1 MNCVGEQNENLHSI
15 VMGNVVEWER
25 KRGAF
30 MVKEYIEQKKEKTEA
45 QILENRKKLKV
56 LEETEKLICGKIE
69 RIRQSDI
76 DFEIFSP
83 RTGEMSLREEIHEL
97 EQKLRQIRIEK
108 VNMQEML
115 DELLIKKKNFEIM
128 LKELEEC
135 FT

>member
-115 DELLIKKKNFEIM
+115 DELLIKKNNFEIM

>member
-1 MNCVGEQNENLHSI
+1 
-15 VMGNVVEWER
+15 
-25 KRGAF
+25 

-45 QILENRKKLKV
+45 QILENRKKLKE

-115 DELLIKKKNFEIM
+115 DELFIKKQNFEIM